1 MEAYKNGEVD
11 EVNLVYTE
19 FISAL
24 SQEPKIVK
32 LLPVTI
38 DNTNTEKEVKKAKLQ
53 FNIYLLLM
61 QYLGMYYL
69 SMYQEV
75 YMEQ

>member
-1 MEAYKNGEVD
+1 MTTL
-11 EVNLVYTE
+11 NL
-19 FISAL
+19 
-24 SQEPKIVK
+24 KKK
-32 LLPVTI
+32 L
-38 DNTNTEKEVKKAKLQ
+38 KKAKLQ